1 MTDKLFEAYQRSV
14 RNTLRN
20 ELAVSMM
27 RVPLWVVEALG
38 NIYRH
43 VPTKVPYSVL
53 ALTNVSW
60 EREPRDLDVE
70 KIRAQLLLHNGW
82 DIETSALLYKNFR
95 VAFPQWP
102 VNPEMW
108 RVYSRQQLREE
119 LGPTYGDIVA
129 DLCSDPT
136 CNPIFG
142 AMMLGDLGQPVQRR
156 FAQQVMSFNVSR
168 RVLVN
173 GRLPERARI
182 DLYGCTTDDIR
193 ADAIAVD
200 ERQADDL
207 YHRTTGKHLIDPDID
222 PRTYDYDRAAL
233 RAALR
238 QADCAFDPFGAEPHE
253 GDVPV

>member
-27 RVPLWVVEALG
+27 RVPLWLMEALG
-38 NIYRH
+38 NVYRH
-43 VPTKVPYSVL
+43 VPTQVPYSVL

-119 LGPTYGDIVA
+119 PGGVRGGHQRLLDARAVGVGFGGLEQVEPQRAQPGFGDRLEGNRTDA
-129 DLCSDPT
+129 GRCEDA
-136 CNPIFG
+136 PI
-142 AMMLGDLGQPVQRR
+142 A
-156 FAQQVMSFNVSR
+156 
-168 RVLVN
+168 
-173 GRLPERARI
+173 
-182 DLYGCTTDDIR
+182 
-193 ADAIAVD
+193 
-200 ERQADDL
+200 
-207 YHRTTGKHLIDPDID
+207 H
-222 PRTYDYDRAAL
+222 
-233 RAALR
+233 
-238 QADCAFDPFGAEPHE
+238 
-253 GDVPV
+253 